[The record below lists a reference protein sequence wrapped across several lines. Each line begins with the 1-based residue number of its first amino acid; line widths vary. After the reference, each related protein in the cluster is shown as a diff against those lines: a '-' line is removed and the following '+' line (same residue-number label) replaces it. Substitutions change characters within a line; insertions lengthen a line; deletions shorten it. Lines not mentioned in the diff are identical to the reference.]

1 MTNTHSRVRTTAAS
15 AVVALLAT
23 TAAGALAAPASAA
36 PDQSVAGSSTVAMS
50 IPDKGA
56 STPAST
62 SITIPAGK
70 GQVKDVDIT
79 LNGLTHS
86 CISDLE
92 VTLVHNGVTAKVM
105 DDAVDCNDPAAPS
118 GSVVVDGGATATD
131 TSAVTLALAASDP
144 ADFSTGLASMRFSN
158 DGTNW
163 SAFQPYATS
172 AAWTLST
179 GDGTKTVFVQYADGI
194 GNLSN
199 PSSDT
204 ILLDTTAP

>member
-62 SITIPAGK
+62 AITIPAGK
-70 GQVKDVDIT
+70 GQVKDVDIS

-86 CISDLE
+86 CISDLV
-92 VTLVHNGVTAKVM
+92 VTVVHNGVTATIM
-105 DDAVDCNDPAAPS
+105 NGAGDCSDDGTTVRNLTFDDEATQLLEDPPSGVSPSGTYKPTEYSYDTSSYVATSLAVFDGAASGGTWELSVVDQYNGDQGSLAGWSIDVDYNDPAAPS
-118 GSVVVDGGATATD
+118 GSVVIR
-131 TSAVTLALAASDP
+131 S
-144 ADFSTGLASMRFSN
+144 
-158 DGTNW
+158 
-163 SAFQPYATS
+163 
-172 AAWTLST
+172 
-179 GDGTKTVFVQYADGI
+179 
-194 GNLSN
+194 
-199 PSSDT
+199 
-204 ILLDTTAP
+204 